1 MLCFYCVKFFYL
13 TPKEQA
19 MRKLLIMV
27 ATVSFTLTYAQQTIN
42 GSIIHDGIQRDYIL
56 YIPAIYDGG
65 TEVPLVFNFHGFGSN
80 ANEQMLYGDFRAIA
94 DSEGFL
100 LVHPEGTFFNGNQH
114 WNVGGF
120 TIGSTVDDVGFT
132 EALIEEL
139 AGLYTINLDRV
150 YATGMSNGGYMS
162 FLLACQ
168 LSEKIAAVASVT
180 GSMTPETFDAC
191 SPQHPTPILQIHGTN
206 DEIVPYNGASWSR
219 SIEDVMTYW
228 VNYNNCDEPPST
240 TVFPDIDPTD
250 GSTVE
255 HIVYQNGDNGVTTE
269 HMKVLGGRH
278 TWPGSAYNF
287 PGTNQDISASMEIW
301 EFFSRFDI
309 NGTLSTGDYN
319 DQSVTIYPNPT
330 RSTINLSFNFY
341 ERLNYT
347 LFSATGQKLISGPL
361 ESSDSQI
368 DLSNLPPNI
377 YYLVIENQ
385 TYKILK
391 SSFR

>member
-1 MLCFYCVKFFYL
+1 
-13 TPKEQA
+13 
-19 MRKLLIMV
+19 
-27 ATVSFTLTYAQQTIN
+27 
-42 GSIIHDGIQRDYIL
+42 
-56 YIPAIYDGG
+56 
-65 TEVPLVFNFHGFGSN
+65 
-80 ANEQMLYGDFRAIA
+80 
-94 DSEGFL
+94 
-100 LVHPEGTFFNGNQH
+100 
-114 WNVGGF
+114 
-120 TIGSTVDDVGFT
+120 
-132 EALIEEL
+132 
-139 AGLYTINLDRV
+139 
-150 YATGMSNGGYMS
+150 MSNGGYMS

-309 NGTLSTGDYN
+309 NGTLSTGD
-319 DQSVTIYPNPT
+319 
-330 RSTINLSFNFY
+330 
-341 ERLNYT
+341 
-347 LFSATGQKLISGPL
+347 
-361 ESSDSQI
+361 
-368 DLSNLPPNI
+368 
-377 YYLVIENQ
+377 
-385 TYKILK
+385 
-391 SSFR
+391 

>member
-1 MLCFYCVKFFYL
+1 
-13 TPKEQA
+13 

-80 ANEQMLYGDFRAIA
+80 ANEQMLYGDFRDIA

-180 GSMTPETFDAC
+180 GSMTVETFDAC

-219 SIEDVMTYW
+219 SIEEVMTYW

-255 HIVYQNGDNGVTTE
+255 HIVYQNGDNNVTTE

-347 LFSATGQKLISGPL
+347 LFSATGQKLISGSL